1 VNRVVDWFAF
11 PYSLYLLIKRP
22 HISRK
27 VKLKA
32 ALILAILVFYLLDPL
47 DIIPDI
53 VPILGWLDDI
63 VIVPLA
69 MVVTR
74 KVVPEINIDD
84 LRKKARS
91 DCRRILFWA
100 LMLIAAMILISLS
113 AIGLL
118 VYFAIRYWT

>member
-53 VPILGWLDDI
+53 VPILGWLDDL
-63 VIVPLA
+63 VVVPVAL
-69 MVVTR
+69 VVTR

-91 DCRRILFWA
+91 DSKRILFWA
-100 LMLIAAMILISLS
+100 LMIIAVMILICLS